1 MSELVWKFQYCAIP
15 KLYRPGNDHE
25 TIRICIAENVLA
37 PFLASRQKEVLEIM
51 VMLFDQEKIAEIHDY
66 NVAKTAREEGREE
79 GHQLGLEEGIRA
91 VVSTL
96 RSMAVEQKQV
106 AQKLV
111 EQFHLLPHAAEEKV
125 KQYWMQ

>member
-1 MSELVWKFQYCAIP
+1 MRQSGSALRKMCWRRFW
-15 KLYRPGNDHE
+15 RPG
-25 TIRICIAENVLA
+25 RRKV
-37 PFLASRQKEVLEIM
+37 PEI
-51 VMLFDQEKIAEIHDY
+51 VVTLFDLEKIAEIHDY

-91 VVSTL
+91 MVSTL

-125 KQYWMQ
+125 KQYWVQ